1 MFLFSYFSG
10 QICFCLVNLEPIPY
24 AVELK
29 KMPKREMSAAI
40 TEMITKGVIPKQNQ
54 IYREK
59 LETVWFHLLQAGKAS
74 IKIDPSERSSAKA
87 LQGILC
93 NTLEYSAYPLPNHQ
107 GSALEQAQDI
117 FSGKIFYK
125 RILYN
130 KILNHL
136 KYHLVFCFKNFS
148 FISFCNFPFSLMFL
162 PYDDGLLNWKAF
174 CEKLLFHFIIRNY
187 CRFLFCEYST

>member
-1 MFLFSYFSG
+1 M
-10 QICFCLVNLEPIPY
+10 EPIPY

-29 KMPKREMSAAI
+29 KVPKREMLAAI

-59 LETVWFHLLQAGKAS
+59 HETAWFHLLQAGKAS
-74 IKIDPSERSSAKA
+74 IKIDPSERPSAKA
-87 LQGILC
+87 LQDTLC
-93 NTLEYSAYPLPNHQ
+93 NTLESYGYCAYPLRNHQ

-130 KILNHL
+130 KIFNQLN
-136 KYHLVFCFKNFS
+136 YHPV
-148 FISFCNFPFSLMFL
+148 
-162 PYDDGLLNWKAF
+162 
-174 CEKLLFHFIIRNY
+174 
-187 CRFLFCEYST
+187 FLFQ